1 MTNLEVLP
9 PVKTSTLREN
19 IAEVL
24 INAVLS
30 GKFKPGDRLNESE
43 LGRQLRVSR
52 APIRE
57 ALHQMQEQGLVMN
70 QPRRGMFV
78 VSLSEEDIQKINSLR
93 LILEAEALL
102 LCRARLTPQN
112 ERRLV
117 QQIERMERAGA
128 TSGLEAMRM
137 DLAFHRTIWSQTGN
151 EFLERTLTSL
161 TASLFAYSLVKKPRE
176 QQMRMI
182 LDSHRPLLDFV
193 QGKRPERDAHQVMN
207 EHLSLRW
214 GPADAFSSH
223 RKKRQTGR

>member
-1 MTNLEVLP
+1 
-9 PVKTSTLREN
+9 
-19 IAEVL
+19 
-24 INAVLS
+24 VLS

-57 ALHQMQEQGLVMN
+57 ALHQLQEQGLVMN

-93 LILEAEALL
+93 LILEAQALR

-112 ERRLV
+112 ERKLV

-128 TSGLEAMRM
+128 TSALEAMRM
-137 DLAFHRTIWSQTGN
+137 DLAFHRTFWSQTGN

-161 TASLFAYSLVKKPRE
+161 TAPLFAFSLVKKPRE

-182 LDSHRPLLDFV
+182 LDSHRPPLDFI
-193 QGKRPERDAHQVMN
+193 QGRRPARDAQQVMTG
-207 EHLSLRW
+207 HLSLRW
-214 GPADAFSSH
+214 GSPDAFSSR
-223 RKKRQTGR
+223 RKKPQTPG